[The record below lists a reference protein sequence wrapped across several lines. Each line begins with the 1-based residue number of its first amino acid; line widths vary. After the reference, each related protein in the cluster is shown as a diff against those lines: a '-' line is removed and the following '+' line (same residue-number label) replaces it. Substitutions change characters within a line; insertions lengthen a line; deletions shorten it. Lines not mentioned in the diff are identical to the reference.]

1 MLKSDLINI
10 LITKRGITQKQAE
23 ATIETIFE
31 SMKEALCRG
40 ENIEIRGLGAFH
52 VKNYQGYQGRNP
64 KTGEVIPVKPKR
76 GLLFRTGKEL
86 RDRVNRTAAETAAAE
101 IEAGVRT
108 LNRALVA
115 LNFRR
120 EPVYLPDNSLEM
132 QPRYRRY
139 AIACRNLPFLRAL
152 RSSYRGRAIHTNPQA
167 WSRQVDA
174 FLGAARSRA

>member
-10 LITKRGITQKQAE
+10 LVTKRGITQKQAE

-86 RDRVNRTAAETAAAE
+86 RDRVNRPGEESASADLAVHGIVSHRPQRGRSLADALKICEYCRPFLCAPARDG
-101 IEAGVRT
+101 ISLGRT
-108 LNRALVA
+108 LSCALDTRGIVGLA
-115 LNFRR
+115 AQERSFFRFGF
-120 EPVYLPDNSLEM
+120 PAV
-132 QPRYRRY
+132 
-139 AIACRNLPFLRAL
+139 NL
-152 RSSYRGRAIHTNPQA
+152 
-167 WSRQVDA
+167 
-174 FLGAARSRA
+174 ARSPSG

>member
-10 LITKRGITQKQAE
+10 LVAKRGITQKQAE

-31 SMKEALCRG
+31 SMKDALCRG

-86 RDRVNRTAAETAAAE
+86 RDRVNRPGEESASADTGDSGPGPSGSSPELPAVTPRQSLF
-101 IEAGVRT
+101 GSGWK
-108 LNRALVA
+108 NR
-115 LNFRR
+115 
-120 EPVYLPDNSLEM
+120 
-132 QPRYRRY
+132 
-139 AIACRNLPFLRAL
+139 IRA
-152 RSSYRGRAIHTNPQA
+152 S
-167 WSRQVDA
+167 
-174 FLGAARSRA
+174 RSRWASSIASPIKSWAYAPSKSR